1 MRTPWTNPWVYY
13 DGAAWDIMRQLSGQ
27 FTVEETIRNFFG
39 LYKEKI
45 VDQAG
50 NVIDIVDDFRNDVK
64 LKKTWVYDYFT
75 HKEALENLGVSE
87 ADMRKY
93 FPYIQFN
100 EPRREAESP
109 IAPETP
115 SEWGLPSTEGNTP
128 KAKGRT
134 RKASVA

>member
-1 MRTPWTNPWVYY
+1 
-13 DGAAWDIMRQLSGQ
+13 MRQLSWQ

-50 NVIDIVDDFRNDVK
+50 NVVDIIDDFRDDVK

-93 FPYIQFN
+93 FPYIQFH
-100 EPRREAESP
+100 EPRRKAESP
-109 IAPETP
+109 ITRETP
-115 SEWGLPSTEGNTP
+115 SEWGLPSTEGNTT
-128 KAKGRT
+128 KAKGRSQ
-134 RKASVA
+134 KPSGG

>member
-1 MRTPWTNPWVYY
+1 MRTPGTDPWVYF
-13 DGAAWDIMRQLSGQ
+13 DGAAWDVMRQLSGQ

-45 VDQAG
+45 VDQSG
-50 NVIDIVDDFRNDVK
+50 NVIDIVDDFRDDIK
-64 LKKTWVYDYFT
+64 LKRTWVYDYYL
-75 HKEALENLGVSE
+75 HKERLEQLWVNEDS
-87 ADMRKY
+87 MRKY

-115 SEWGLPSTEGNTP
+115 IEWGLSSTEGNTP